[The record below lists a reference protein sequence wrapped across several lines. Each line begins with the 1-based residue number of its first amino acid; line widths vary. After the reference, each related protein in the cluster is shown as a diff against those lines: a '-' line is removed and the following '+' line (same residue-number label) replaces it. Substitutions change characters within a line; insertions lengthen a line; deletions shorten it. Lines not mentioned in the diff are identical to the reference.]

1 MAASAPTTD
10 ELRAELI
17 AEVATLG
24 AELVAVRAE
33 IIASEQALR
42 ALADDP
48 DAMHADKVRAA
59 NALNRSLHARS
70 EAARKER
77 ADALRLLRGGLP
89 TPMDPDAFA
98 AAAAAGQVPG
108 VSDALR
114 FGQLT
119 GRPGLPDVVD
129 ATLAPLSDEQLA
141 AERDAWR
148 AQRGRR

>member
-33 IIASEQALR
+33 IIESEETLR
-42 ALADDP
+42 ALIADP
-48 DAMHADKVRAA
+48 AATPADRVRAA

-98 AAAAAGQVPG
+98 AAAAAGQIVG

>member
-1 MAASAPTTD
+1 MAPAPTTD

-48 DAMHADKVRAA
+48 DAMHADRVRAA

>member
-33 IIASEQALR
+33 IIESEKALR
-42 ALADDP
+42 ALADDG
-48 DAMHADKVRAA
+48 DAMHADRVRAA

-129 ATLAPLSDEQLA
+129 ATLAPLSYEQLD
-141 AERDAWR
+141 AEREKWR
-148 AQRGRR
+148 AARGRG

>member
-1 MAASAPTTD
+1 M
-10 ELRAELI
+10 
-17 AEVATLG
+17 LG

-33 IIASEQALR
+33 IIESEETLR

-48 DAMHADKVRAA
+48 EAMHADKVRAA

-129 ATLAPLSDEQLA
+129 ASLAPLSDEQLA

>member
-33 IIASEQALR
+33 IIESEETLR

-48 DAMHADKVRAA
+48 AATPADRVRAA